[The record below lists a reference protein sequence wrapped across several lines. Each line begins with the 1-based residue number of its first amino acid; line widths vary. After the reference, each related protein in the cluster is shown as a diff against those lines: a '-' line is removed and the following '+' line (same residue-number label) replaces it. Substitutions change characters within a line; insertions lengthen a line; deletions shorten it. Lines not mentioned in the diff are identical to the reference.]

1 MNKIVWKSH
10 LLGRILGIRW
20 LPEKSLLI
28 SMLSSVSSRFSALL
42 LGHEDVVISVGRS
55 TSSCVDI
62 SYCWCLLLIWPYWNE
77 FFSSSKCFALNICW
91 IVDVEN
97 IKCWIVHVEEI
108 LKNIWLNFLW
118 EYLDSPDSSVLRNA
132 NVLFLCA
139 SAPFSLSTP
148 RKGVILIGGGYGVRQ
163 NE

>member
-42 LGHEDVVISVGRS
+42 LGHEVVVISVGRS

-108 LKNIWLNFLW
+108 LKKYLVKLSMRISWITWLFGF
-118 EYLDSPDSSVLRNA
+118 EECKRVVLVRI
-132 NVLFLCA
+132 C
-139 SAPFSLSTP
+139 S
-148 RKGVILIGGGYGVRQ
+148 ILTF
-163 NE
+163 NP